1 MNFKAAAAAA
11 AAAAKHES
19 TEEFL
24 EHKRKVVDIF
34 DLFFFNSLALHI
46 LISLI
51 RLILL
56 NEV

>member
-1 MNFKAAAAAA
+1 MNFKKAAA

-19 TEEFL
+19 AEEFL
-24 EHKRKVVDIF
+24 EQKRKVDIF